1 MPANTNRFYTSLK
14 VNNIPLSELFIRPD
28 LFQHVPRDWHIII
41 TDICNSTQA
50 VQNGEHEN
58 VNFAATGSIVTVL
71 NIAFKQDITV
81 PFFFGGD
88 GATFIVPPLIV
99 DDVMKA
105 LALYRENT
113 QRNFG
118 LELRTGMV
126 TVSKVY
132 ENGYRLTISKYC
144 TSGNFTI
151 PIVLG
156 NGLSYAEKLVKGD
169 KENPHQ
175 HTAGEGELDLTGMS
189 CRWDKIPPPE
199 NTEEVVSLLV
209 VARNEEKQ
217 AMVFKDVIC
226 YIDEI
231 YGTPEKRQPISV
243 LQLKQN
249 STFARLG
256 KEMKARLGEIK
267 ILELLKEWLIMLYSH
282 IYFNTSDGKKYLK
295 RLVEMSDTLV
305 IDGKINTVISGTSE
319 QRKRLHHLLVKM
331 ENEGKLYF
339 GFHVSRESVMSCYVR
354 DLEDGHIHF
363 VDGSEGGYTKA
374 AGFIKKK
381 LAGQLH
387 DDN

>member
-1 MPANTNRFYTSLK
+1 MPANTNQFYTSLT
-14 VNNIPLSELFIRPD
+14 VNNIPLGDLFIRRD
-28 LFQHVPRDWHIII
+28 LFRNVPDDWHIII
-41 TDICNSTQA
+41 TDIRNSTLA

-58 VNFAATGSIVTVL
+58 VNFVATGSIVTVL

-99 DDVMKA
+99 DEVMKA

-118 LELRTGMV
+118 LELRTGIV
-126 TVSKVY
+126 TVGKVY
-132 ENGYRLTISKYC
+132 ENNYQLCISKYC
-144 TSGNFTI
+144 TTGNFTI

-156 NGLSYAEKLVKGD
+156 NGLSYAEKIIKGD

-175 HTAGEGELDLTGMS
+175 HTASDGELDLSGMS

-199 NTEEVVSLLV
+199 NTQEIVSLLV
-209 VARNEEKQ
+209 VARNEEEQ
-217 AMVFKDVIC
+217 AQVFKDVIC
-226 YIDEI
+226 HIDEI
-231 YGTPEKRQPISV
+231 YGTPEKRQPISIP
-243 LQLKQN
+243 QLKQN

-256 KEMKARLGEIK
+256 KEMKARLGEVK
-267 ILELLKEWLIMLYSH
+267 VLELLKEWIIMIYSH
-282 IYFNTSDGKKYLK
+282 IYFSTKDGKKYLK

-305 IDGKINTVISGTSE
+305 IDGKINTVISGTAA
-319 QRKRLHHLLVKM
+319 QRKKLQDVLVRM

-381 LAGQLH
+381 LAG
-387 DDN
+387 